1 MFFIVGN
8 PQAQDYTIQ
17 ITKALA
23 MTGIDI
29 LVNSSLLAEIKKTF
43 QDAKKWNVQQLSRSI
58 WNLFLLLIEYIINL
72 VYKVYWS
79 LTIPAIKVS

>member
-1 MFFIVGN
+1 LIVSVILNAIQMFFIVGN

-29 LVNSSLLAEIKKTF
+29 LVNRSLLADIKKTF
-43 QDAKKWNVQQLSRSI
+43 QDAKK
-58 WNLFLLLIEYIINL
+58 
-72 VYKVYWS
+72 
-79 LTIPAIKVS
+79 

>member
-1 MFFIVGN
+1 MYLIVGN

-29 LVNSSLLAEIKKTF
+29 LVNSSLLADIKKTF

-58 WNLFLLLIEYIINL
+58 WNLFLTVNWIHYFL
-72 VYKVYWS
+72 VYNVYFDLWQFQ
-79 LTIPAIKVS
+79 